1 MKATFMNQTHQLKY
15 LSLKGR
21 HIGEQGVYKFWSASG
36 IIALCG
42 LGTTS
47 QVQAQIAADG
57 TLATKVQ
64 TTDNRNFTITDG
76 NRAGSNLFHSFSEFS
91 VPTGGTAFFN
101 NGLEIQNIITRV
113 TGSSISNIDGLIRAN
128 GAANLFLLNPNGII
142 FGPHASLAIGGS
154 ILASTARSLNFVD
167 GTQFSATAHPTRP
180 LLTISVPIGLQF
192 ETAGEVRVQGS
203 ELAVQPGKTLAL
215 VGGDI
220 TLEGGE
226 VASSGGTN
234 LAASGGRIELGSVAG
249 TGLVSLT
256 PIEKG
261 WSLGYEG
268 IQNFKNIQLS
278 QQAFVDAS
286 DNVQMSQ
293 PIANAS
299 DKGGGDV
306 QLQGR
311 HVTLTDG
318 SGIVTGSGGA
328 KPGGT
333 LSVKVTDSVELSG
346 TAPNNSDFF
355 SSLSTQTTGV
365 GASGDLTINTGKL
378 IVQDGAQVSAS
389 TLGAG
394 QGGTLVVN
402 ASDSVVLSRTAPN
415 GNSSGLFTQT
425 EGSGNA
431 GNLTINTG
439 KLIVQD
445 GAQVSASTSGTGQGG
460 TLVVNASTSVQLSE
474 TGTAADG
481 RLFASG
487 VFAQTFQNLDTGAA
501 GNLTIN
507 TGKLIVQDGAQL
519 AVSTRSEGQG
529 GNLKVTASDSV
540 ELSGTAAKN
549 ELTSGLFARTL
560 STGAAGNLTI
570 ATRRLIVRDG
580 AQVTVGSVGSGSGSA
595 GNLEISARS
604 ISLDNQGKLTAE
616 TGSAQGGNIKL
627 YDLDL
632 LLMRHGSQISA
643 TAGTANAYGDGGNIN
658 INTNFLVAVPSEDSD
673 ITANA
678 YTGKGGSIQI
688 AASAIFGI
696 NPQNRDTL
704 QSDIT
709 ASSQLGINGTV
720 QINMLDINPLGLV
733 ALPLELVDVTGL
745 IAQSC
750 PGSGGN
756 VGRGESK
763 FIITGR
769 GGLPP
774 NPSVPLNSDALWIDL
789 DSTTQ
794 LAENRSSLKEVTQ
807 VTNSTTEPLVEAT
820 GWVTNDKGQVV
831 LIASARTATPHS
843 LGLTPAMCHVP

>member
-1 MKATFMNQTHQLKY
+1 MVE
-15 LSLKGR
+15 SEGR
-21 HIGEQGVYKFWSASG
+21 HMRKQGVYQFWSGSG

-42 LGTTS
+42 LVTTS
-47 QVQAQIAADG
+47 HVQAQIAADG
-57 TLATKVQ
+57 TLATKVK

-91 VPTGGTAFFN
+91 VPTGGSAFFN
-101 NGLEIQNIITRV
+101 NGPDIQNIITRV

-154 ILASTARSLNFVD
+154 ILASTAKSLNFAD
-167 GTQFSATAHPTRP
+167 GTQFNATAHPTTP

-192 ETAGEVRVQGS
+192 GENPAGVRVQGS
-203 ELAVQPGKTLAL
+203 ELTVQPGKTLAF

-234 LAASGGRIELGSVAG
+234 LAAPSGRIELGSVAG
-249 TGLVSLT
+249 TGLISLT

-278 QQAFVDAS
+278 EQAFVDAS

-293 PIANAS
+293 PTFGNAS

-318 SGIVTGSGGA
+318 SGIVTGSQGA
-328 KPGGT
+328 KPGGS
-333 LSVKVTDSVELSG
+333 LSVNATDSVELSG
-346 TAPNNSDFF
+346 TAPNNSNFF

-365 GASGDLTINTGKL
+365 GAGGNLTINTGKL
-378 IVQDGAQVSAS
+378 IVQDGAEVSGS

-394 QGGTLVVN
+394 KGGTLIVN
-402 ASDSVVLSRTAPN
+402 ASNSVLLSITVPN
-415 GNSSGLFTQT
+415 GNSSALFTQA

-445 GAQVSASTSGTGQGG
+445 GSQVSASTSGTGQGG
-460 TLVVNASTSVQLSE
+460 TLVVNASNSVQLSG

-481 RLFASG
+481 RLFPSG
-487 VFAQTFQNLDTGAA
+487 VFAQTFQNIDTGAA

-507 TGKLIVQDGAQL
+507 TGKLIVQDGAQVT
-519 AVSTRSEGQG
+519 VSTLSQGQG

-540 ELSGTAAKN
+540 ELSGTTSKN
-549 ELTSGLFARTL
+549 QLISGLFARAL

-570 ATRRLIVRDG
+570 ATRKLIVQDR
-580 AQVTVGSVGSGSGSA
+580 AQVTVSSVGSGSGSA
-595 GNLEISARS
+595 GNLEIAARS
-604 ISLDNQGKLTAE
+604 INLDNQGKLTAE

-632 LLMRHGSQISA
+632 LRMRHGSQIST
-643 TAGTANAYGDGGNIN
+643 TAGTANAGGDGGNID
-658 INTNFLVAVPSEDSD
+658 INTKFLVAVPSEKSD

-678 YTGKGGSIQI
+678 YTGKGGRIQI

-696 NPQNRDTL
+696 QTQNRNTP

-720 QINMLDINPLGLV
+720 QINTLDINPSLGLV
-733 ALPLELVDVTGL
+733 ALPVEPVDVTGL
-745 IAQSC
+745 IAQGCS
-750 PGSGGN
+750 GSGGN

-774 NPSVPLNSDALWIDL
+774 NPSDPLNSDALWIDL

-794 LAENRSSLKEVTQ
+794 LQENRSSVKQITQ

-820 GWVTNDKGQVV
+820 GWMTNDKGEVV
-831 LIASARTATPHS
+831 LTASAPTATPHS

>member
-1 MKATFMNQTHQLKY
+1 MRK
-15 LSLKGR
+15 
-21 HIGEQGVYKFWSASG
+21 QGVHQSWIASG
-36 IIALCG
+36 IIALCS
-42 LGTTS
+42 LVTTS
-47 QVQAQIAADG
+47 HVQAQIAPDR
-57 TLATKVQ
+57 TLSTNVK

-91 VPTGGTAFFN
+91 VPTGGSAFFN
-101 NGLEIQNIITRV
+101 NGPEIQNIITRV
-113 TGSSISNIDGLIRAN
+113 TGSSISNIDGLIKAN

-142 FGPHASLAIGGS
+142 FGPHASLSIGGS
-154 ILASTARSLNFVD
+154 ILASTARSLNFAD
-167 GTQFSATAHPTRP
+167 GTQFSATAHPTTP

-192 ETAGEVRVQGS
+192 GETAGGVRVQGS
-203 ELAVQPGKTLAL
+203 ELAVLPGKTLAL

-226 VASSGGTN
+226 VAASGGTN
-234 LAASGGRIELGSVAG
+234 LAAPSGRIELGSVAG

-278 QQAFVDAS
+278 EQAFVDAS
-286 DNVQMSQ
+286 DNAQMSQ
-293 PIANAS
+293 PTFGNAS

-318 SGIVTGSGGA
+318 SGIVTGSQGA
-328 KPGGT
+328 KPGGS
-333 LSVKVTDSVELSG
+333 LSVNATDSVELSG
-346 TAPNNSDFF
+346 TAPNNSNFF
-355 SSLSTQTTGV
+355 SSLSTKTTGV
-365 GASGDLTINTGKL
+365 GA
-378 IVQDGAQVSAS
+378 
-389 TLGAG
+389 
-394 QGGTLVVN
+394 GG
-402 ASDSVVLSRTAPN
+402 S
-415 GNSSGLFTQT
+415 
-425 EGSGNA
+425 
-431 GNLTINTG
+431 LTINTG

-445 GAQVSASTSGTGQGG
+445 GAQVSASTSGAGQGG
-460 TLVVNASTSVQLSE
+460 TLVVNASNSVQLSG

-481 RLFASG
+481 RLFPTG
-487 VFAQTFQNLDTGAA
+487 VFAQTFQNIDTGAA

-519 AVSTRSEGQG
+519 AASTLSQGQG

-540 ELSGTAAKN
+540 ELSGTAPKN
-549 ELTSGLFARTL
+549 EVIGGLFARTL

-570 ATRRLIVRDG
+570 ATRKLIVQDR
-580 AQVTVGSVGSGSGSA
+580 AQVTVSSVGSGSGSA
-595 GNLEISARS
+595 GNLEIAARS
-604 ISLDNQGKLTAE
+604 INLDNQGKLIAE

-643 TAGTANAYGDGGNIN
+643 TAGTANAYGDGGNID
-658 INTNFLVAVPSEDSD
+658 INTKFLVAVPSEDSN

-678 YTGKGGSIQI
+678 YTGKGGRIQI

-696 NPQNRDTL
+696 QPQNRDTP

-720 QINMLDINPLGLV
+720 QINALDINPSLGLV
-733 ALPLELVDVTGL
+733 ALPAEPVDVTGL
-745 IAQSC
+745 IAQRC
-750 PGSGGN
+750 AGSGGN

-774 NPSVPLNSDALWIDL
+774 NPSDPLNSDALWIDL

-794 LAENRSSLKEVTQ
+794 LQENRSSSAEVTQ
-807 VTNSTTEPLVEAT
+807 VTKSTTEPLVEAT
-820 GWVTNDKGQVV
+820 GWVTNDKGEVV
-831 LIASARTATPHS
+831 LTASAPTATPYS
-843 LGLTPAMCHVP
+843 LRLTPVKCHVP

>member
-1 MKATFMNQTHQLKY
+1 
-15 LSLKGR
+15 
-21 HIGEQGVYKFWSASG
+21 V
-36 IIALCG
+36 
-42 LGTTS
+42 
-47 QVQAQIAADG
+47 AA
-57 TLATKVQ
+57 
-64 TTDNRNFTITDG
+64 
-76 NRAGSNLFHSFSEFS
+76 
-91 VPTGGTAFFN
+91 
-101 NGLEIQNIITRV
+101 
-113 TGSSISNIDGLIRAN
+113 
-128 GAANLFLLNPNGII
+128 
-142 FGPHASLAIGGS
+142 
-154 ILASTARSLNFVD
+154 
-167 GTQFSATAHPTRP
+167 
-180 LLTISVPIGLQF
+180 
-192 ETAGEVRVQGS
+192 
-203 ELAVQPGKTLAL
+203 
-215 VGGDI
+215 
-220 TLEGGE
+220 
-226 VASSGGTN
+226 SGGTN

-278 QQAFVDAS
+278 EQAFVDAS
-286 DNVQMSQ
+286 DSVQMSQ
-293 PIANAS
+293 PTFGNTS

-318 SGIVTGSGGA
+318 SEIVTGSDGA

-333 LSVKVTDSVELSG
+333 LSVNATESVELSG
-346 TAPNNSDFF
+346 TAPNNSNFF

-365 GASGDLTINTGKL
+365 GAGGNLTINTGKL

-394 QGGTLVVN
+394 QGGALVVN

-415 GNSSGLFTQT
+415 GNSSGLSAQT

-431 GNLTINTG
+431 GDLTINTG

-445 GAQVSASTSGTGQGG
+445 GAQVSASTSGAGQGG
-460 TLVVNASTSVQLSE
+460 TLVVNASNSVQLSGTE
-474 TGTAADG
+474 TVADG
-481 RLFASG
+481 RLSPSG
-487 VFAQTFQNLDTGAA
+487 VFAQTLNIDTGAA

-519 AVSTRSEGQG
+519 AVSTRSQGQG

-540 ELSGTAAKN
+540 ELSGTAPKN
-549 ELTSGLFARTL
+549 ELSSGLFARTL

-570 ATRRLIVRDG
+570 ATRKLIVQDG
-580 AQVTVGSVGSGSGSA
+580 AQVTVSSVGSGSGSA
-595 GNLEISARS
+595 GNLEIAARS
-604 ISLDNQGKLTAE
+604 INLDNQGKLIAE

-643 TAGTANAYGDGGNIN
+643 TAGTANAYGDGGNID
-658 INTNFLVAVPSEDSD
+658 INTKFLVAVPSEDSN

-678 YTGKGGSIQI
+678 YTGKGGRIQI

-696 NPQNRDTL
+696 QPQNRNTP

-720 QINMLDINPLGLV
+720 QINALDINPSLGLV
-733 ALPLELVDVTGL
+733 ALPAEPVDVTGL
-745 IAQSC
+745 IAQRC
-750 PGSGGN
+750 AGSGGN

-774 NPSVPLNSDALWIDL
+774 NPSDPLNSDALWIDL

-794 LAENRSSLKEVTQ
+794 LQENRSISEEVTQ
-807 VTNSTTEPLVEAT
+807 VTKSTTEPLVEAT
-820 GWVTNDKGQVV
+820 GWVTNDKGEVV
-831 LIASARTATPHS
+831 LTASAPTATPYS
-843 LGLTPAMCHVP
+843 LRLTPVKCHVP